1 MTAIVTKI
9 PELRFPEFEGEW
21 EEKRLGEVFDFYQTN
36 SFSRS
41 LLSYEKG
48 NVKNIHYG
56 DIHTKFRTSFDVSK
70 EDVPFVDESVDIS
83 RIADANYCKV
93 GDLVIAD
100 ASEDYKDIGKA
111 IEVVSL
117 AGYKLLAGLHT
128 LIVRDVKNQT
138 ATGFKGYMMQTRSI
152 RLQVMRMAT
161 GISVLGISKGNL
173 AKIILLL
180 PSISE
185 QQRIAAFLTTIDTRI
200 QQLSRKKAM
209 LEQYKKGVM
218 QQIFSQ
224 EIRFKDEEG
233 KEFPAWEEKQ
243 LGAVFTF
250 CQTNS
255 LSRSLLNY
263 ERGAVKNIHYG
274 DIHTKF
280 PTIFDLSKEEV
291 PFINESVDLSKIAD
305 ENYCKVGDLIIA
317 DASEDYKDVGKAIE
331 VVNLAGQTLLA
342 GLHTLIVR
350 DVKNYTVTGFKGYM
364 MQTYDVRHQ
373 IMRLATG
380 VSVLGISKGNLSKVK
395 VPLPSLSEQQKIA
408 SFLFT
413 FDRQI
418 NLVSQQ
424 LERMKTFKK
433 GLLQQMFV

>member
-1 MTAIVTKI
+1 MAAIARKI
-9 PELRFPEFEGEW
+9 PALRFPEFEGEW
-21 EEKRLGEVFDFYQTN
+21 EEKRL
-36 SFSRS
+36 
-41 LLSYEKG
+41 
-48 NVKNIHYG
+48 
-56 DIHTKFRTSFDVSK
+56 
-70 EDVPFVDESVDIS
+70 ED
-83 RIADANYCKV
+83 
-93 GDLVIAD
+93 
-100 ASEDYKDIGKA
+100 
-111 IEVVSL
+111 
-117 AGYKLLAGLHT
+117 
-128 LIVRDVKNQT
+128 
-138 ATGFKGYMMQTRSI
+138 
-152 RLQVMRMAT
+152 
-161 GISVLGISKGNL
+161 ISKGVMYGMNSAAIPFDGVNKYLRITDIDEESRAFVPNPLTSPEGKIEDKYKLKEGDIVFTRTGASTGKSYLFRETDGNL
-173 AKIILLL
+173 YFAGFLIKFSIIKSVPYFVYSSTFRSSYLKWVQVMSMRSGQPGINAEEYKSLKIAL
-180 PSISE
+180 PPLPE
-185 QQRIAAFLTTIDTRI
+185 QQKIATFLTTIDTRI
-200 QQLSRKKAM
+200 QQLSRKKAL
-209 LEQYKKGVM
+209 LEQYKKGVI

-233 KEFPAWEEKQ
+233 KEFPEWEEKQ

-331 VVNLAGQTLLA
+331 IVNLAGQTLLA

-350 DVKNYTVTGFKGYM
+350 DVKNQTVTGFKGYM
-364 MQTYDVRHQ
+364 MKTYNVRQQ

-408 SFLFT
+408 SFLSAI
-413 FDRQI
+413 DRQI

-433 GLLQQMFV
+433 GLLQQIFV

>member
-1 MTAIVTKI
+1 MAGKMKVPK
-9 PELRFPEFEGEW
+9 LRFPEFEGEW
-21 EEKRLGEVFDFYQTN
+21 EEKKLGEVVTFQRGFDLP
-36 SFSRS
+36 SFER
-41 LLSYEKG
+41 LE
-48 NVKNIHYG
+48 G
-56 DIHTKFRTSFDVSK
+56 DIPVVSSSG
-70 EDVPFVDESVDIS
+70 VSGYHNESKIS
-83 RIADANYCKV
+83 PPGIVTGRYGSI
-93 GDLVIAD
+93 GDLFYLEEPFWPLNTSLFVSHFHENNPKYVYFYLHRINFKKLSD
-100 ASEDYKDIGKA
+100 KTGVPGVNRNDLHKIRASR
-111 IEVVSL
+111 
-117 AGYKLLAGLHT
+117 T
-128 LIVRDVKNQT
+128 P
-138 ATGFKGYMMQTRSI
+138 
-152 RLQVMRMAT
+152 
-161 GISVLGISKGNL
+161 
-173 AKIILLL
+173 L
-180 PSISE
+180 PE
-185 QQRIAAFLTTIDTRI
+185 QQKIAAFLTTIDTRI
-200 QQLSRKKAM
+200 QQLRRKKNL

-224 EIRFKDEEG
+224 EIRFKDEDG
-233 KEFPAWEEKQ
+233 KEYPAWEEKQ

-280 PTIFDLSKEEV
+280 STIFDLSKEEV

-350 DVKNYTVTGFKGYM
+350 DVKKQTVTGFKGYM
-364 MQTYDVRHQ
+364 MQTYNVRQQ

-408 SFLFT
+408 TFLSSL
-413 FDRQI
+413 DHQI

-424 LERMKTFKK
+424 LERMQTFKK